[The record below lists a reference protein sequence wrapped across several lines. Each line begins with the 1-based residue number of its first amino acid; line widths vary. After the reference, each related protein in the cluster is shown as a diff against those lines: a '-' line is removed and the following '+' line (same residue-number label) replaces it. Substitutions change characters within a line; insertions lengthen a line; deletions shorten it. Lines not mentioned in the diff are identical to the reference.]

1 MCKHAI
7 KILPFE
13 IKYVPDWYETQNMW
27 DKAILENG
35 GTFESVPDWYKN
47 VW

>member
-7 KILPFE
+7 KNLPFE
-13 IKYVPDWYETQNMW
+13 IKYVPDWYETQNMC
-27 DKAILENG
+27 DKAVPENG
-35 GTFESVPDWYKN
+35 GTFESVPDCYKN